1 MPHKDTQVIVRKI
14 RKLKG
19 RDGLPLYKV
28 EIRRGHYR
36 VTARNGR
43 WATIPGTPSGGN
55 RSFRNSVAE
64 LRRLGVPL

>member
-1 MPHKDTQVIVRKI
+1 MPHKDTAALLRKI

-19 RDGLPLYKV
+19 RDGEPLYKI

-43 WATIPGTPSGGN
+43 WVTFPGTPSGGN
-55 RSFRNSVAE
+55 RSFRNTVAE
-64 LRRLGVPL
+64 LRRLGVDL